1 MCGFFFPGSRDSLT
15 SRLHLFSHSRA
26 DILELG
32 TEGLLFVQIHY
43 AVWVFDYVKLR
54 YSEGPDRVG
63 SARIGW
69 ELRTIAFCAMAVYS
83 DGQLFSHIVF
93 INNASYLSLT
103 SCPKHRVFMSS
114 LSSLIISH
122 SGISEHLPHNQL
134 HGGGRN

>member
-69 ELRTIAFCAMAVYS
+69 ELRTIAFCAIAVYS
-83 DGQLFSHIVF
+83 DGQLFAHIVF

-103 SCPKHRVFMSS
+103 F
-114 LSSLIISH
+114 
-122 SGISEHLPHNQL
+122 LPQTQSIHVITLFFNNQSQWDF
-134 HGGGRN
+134 RTFAP